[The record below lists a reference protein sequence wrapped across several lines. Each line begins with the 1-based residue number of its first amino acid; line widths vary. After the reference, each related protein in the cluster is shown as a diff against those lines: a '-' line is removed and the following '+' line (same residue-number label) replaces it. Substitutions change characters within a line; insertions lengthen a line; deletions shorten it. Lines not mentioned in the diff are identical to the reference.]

1 MSDRPEWCSTGSCYQ
16 VVRCATCGEDAHV
29 AVGEASGQC
38 VPCLTQTPRVG
49 PPAARNRPTSVAA
62 AARIEPAVGGLEKRV
77 LQAIVD
83 SPAGLTDEQLQQ
95 RLHLKGNTQR
105 PRRVRLL
112 ELGLV
117 RDSGERRE
125 TESGGSA
132 VVWISTGKAAA

>member
-1 MSDRPEWCSTGSCYQ
+1 MSLPEWCTSGFCYQ
-16 VVRCATCGEDAHV
+16 IVRCDLCGDDVHV
-29 AVGEASGQC
+29 EPGESDRAALC
-38 VPCLTQTPRVG
+38 VECSIDPARV
-49 PPAARNRPTSVAA
+49 PAAKNRPTSVAA